1 MSEEPPEAAEIP
13 APAPPASASRL
24 DRREKAAADVLR
36 TFIRDAHVN
45 RFGPAVGETA
55 PITIELRLT
64 VKPDEN
70 WALAFDPPLAAQ
82 VLEQL
87 QDAQAE
93 RGAARRG
100 RVYCFRCSSSLC
112 EHSLPLSS
120 LHVFAGYSPTGQP
133 EWEEFAQTLIAA
145 RDERVDRLF
154 AERPSVLARVRFG
167 RDLRDRQLA
176 SFGRASKT
184 YAILGQA
191 AAGYF
196 PVRAVDAKRGQ
207 APDRIALTFQ
217 AVETRNAAGGLRL
230 MLNMLGVHPHGT
242 PVEDALAS
250 DVAWG
255 HAVYRAREI
264 AVRDLENLER
274 LAAQSREDGRPEE
287 ALAVLKK
294 IPGILMRLAESLE
307 RGDRQLARRTRHADD
322 RRGGER
328 PVHKALEDAAAA
340 KPESLFS
347 DERTG
352 GIVVVGPQG
361 RAHVF
366 NTQARHITTFSLK
379 PDAIDYRLRT
389 ERWKPLSPENAA
401 TFRARVIALSEGERA
416 PLPTPTEN
424 P

>member
-1 MSEEPPEAAEIP
+1 MAEDAPEAP
-13 APAPPASASRL
+13 VAPAPASRL

-36 TFIRDAHVN
+36 TFIRDAHVT
-45 RFGPAVGETA
+45 RFGPAAGGAA
-55 PITIELRLT
+55 PLALELRLT

-82 VLEQL
+82 VLQQL

-100 RVYCFRCSSSLC
+100 RAYCFRCSSSLC
-112 EHSLPLSS
+112 EHSLPPSS
-120 LHVFAGYSPTGQP
+120 LHVFAGFSPTGQP
-133 EWEEFAQTLIAA
+133 EWEEFTQTLIAA

-154 AERPSVLARVRFG
+154 SERPAVLAKVRFG
-167 RDLRDRQLA
+167 RDLRERQLT

-184 YAILGQA
+184 YAILGQV

-196 PVRAVDAKRGQ
+196 PVRAPDAKWGQ
-207 APDRIALTFQ
+207 PPDRIALSFQ

-230 MLNMLGVHPHGT
+230 MLNMLGVHPHG
-242 PVEDALAS
+242 VALEDALAS

-264 AVRDLENLER
+264 ALRDLENLER
-274 LAAQSREDGRPEE
+274 LAAQAREGGRPDE
-287 ALAVLKK
+287 ALVVLKK
-294 IPGILMRLAESLE
+294 IPAILMRLAESLE
-307 RGDRQLARRTRHADD
+307 RGDRQMARRTRHAED
-322 RRGGER
+322 RRGSER
-328 PVHKALEDAAAA
+328 PIHKALEDAAGAG
-340 KPESLFS
+340 PEALFS

-389 ERWKPLSPENAA
+389 ERWKRLSPENAG
-401 TFRARVIALSEGERA
+401 TFKARILALAEGARA
-416 PLPTPTEN
+416 PESP
-424 P
+424 